1 MPELVAEV
9 EHVTGVGVEV
19 AARADRAR
27 VGRAHLDRFL
37 DEAARFAAD
46 ADEAT
51 LGAFLAFV
59 DAAEVEENGL
69 EAGEAVVAAE
79 RIQVLTVHGAKG
91 LEWDLV
97 AVPGLVETVFPAEP
111 RAVDWTRTRQ
121 LLPTPLRGDRADLPA
136 P

>member
-1 MPELVAEV
+1 V

-37 DEAARFAAD
+37 DEAGRFAAD
-46 ADEAT
+46 ADEAS

-59 DAAEVEENGL
+59 DAAEIEENGL
-69 EAGEAVVAAE
+69 EAGEAVVAPE

-97 AVPGLVETVFPAEP
+97 AVPGLVEKVFPAEP
-111 RAVDWTRTRQ
+111 KAVDWTRTRQ
-121 LLPTPLRGDRADLPA
+121 GVCRPR
-136 P
+136 